1 MTESTLYDVIVIGGG
16 AAGLSAAVT
25 LGRARRSVLVID
37 AGEPR
42 NAPADGVH
50 GFLTRDGM
58 PPLELVRLGR
68 EEAAAYGVRFI
79 DAKATSASR
88 TDEGFVVQADSA
100 HRARRLVV
108 ATGLVDDLPLI
119 DGLAERWGRD
129 AIHCPYCHGWEV
141 RDRAIGVLATGPRAI
156 HQALMFSQW
165 SASVTLFSHT
175 GPVPSDEDLEKLAAL
190 GIPIVDGVVAG
201 LDIVDDS
208 LAGVILESGA
218 RHPVEVLVIGAA
230 MHSRSG
236 VLESLGLGASEHPM
250 GVGTHVE
257 SAPGGAT
264 AIDGVWV
271 AGNVTD
277 LMAQVVVAAAAGMSV
292 GAQVNAHL
300 IEEEVRD
307 AVARHRRTLKS

>member
-58 PPLELVRLGR
+58 SPRELLHVGR
-68 EEAAAYGVRFI
+68 AEAASYGVRFV
-79 DAKATSASR
+79 DGKATSARR
-88 TDEGFVVQADSA
+88 TEEGFVVEADST

-175 GPVPSDEDLEKLAAL
+175 GSAPSDEDLEKLAAL

-300 IEEEVRD
+300 IEEEVRE
-307 AVARHRRTLKS
+307 AVSRHRRTLK